1 MGPYLAGPGGMAA
14 SWGERGRDMNFEPV
28 EISYRPFFIIET
40 FRFLQVRK
48 TPVLKTGKF
57 SCIQILDICV
67 RFVPVQPLAEIL
79 KRIGLLPHQVG
90 FEIRNRTIAIIF
102 KSDFL
107 DQLNFPQQ
115 LLDLNPSAPNLF
127 P

>member
-14 SWGERGRDMNFEPV
+14 SRGERGMDVNFEPV

-40 FRFLQVRK
+40 FRFLQVGK
-48 TPVLKTGKF
+48 TPVLITGKF
-57 SCIQILDICV
+57 SCIQFPDIGA
-67 RFVPVQPLAEIL
+67 RFVPVQPLTEVL

-90 FEIRNRTIAIIF
+90 FEIRNGAIAIIF
-102 KSDFL
+102 KSDFP

-115 LLDLNPSAPNLF
+115 LLDCGPQRA
-127 P
+127 